1 MIPLLFPADA
11 TTYLSHGIGPL
22 SDCIECTAEEEAN
35 GAFTLK
41 LSLPM
46 NSKRLSDLVCG
57 TQIICH
63 PYHYGTMQP
72 FRVKRVG
79 RPLRGRVE
87 VYAEHICYD
96 LAGTPIGAFEAETA
110 AQAVR
115 YMNARRLG
123 GEQFTFVTDLNVSSY
138 MQVEEPTSAWSL
150 IGPGKNTLLGCYGG
164 ELRFDLRTVS
174 LLNARGADRA
184 FRVRYGV
191 NMTDLTYEEDASEFY
206 TGVLPFWRGEDSTV
220 VGTVQNAAGSFGF
233 TKIMPL
239 DLSAEYDSAPT
250 AAMLNA
256 AGWKYI
262 AEQKVGVPV
271 FRIKAGFTPPGA
283 RGLANIED
291 VRLFDP
297 VIVEHERYGIEME
310 ASVVKTVYNVLSER
324 YKSIEI
330 GNRLITVAQT
340 IAAPTDRIKK
350 GAVDNKA
357 LARNSVGGGSIK
369 RRAVKT
375 HTIEEKNVTGPK
387 IADGAITGIK
397 IGTGAVETDKIAAG
411 AVTSA
416 KLASGVQSILSRAN
430 SMLAANGLT
439 VNGTT
444 YEPTTLS
451 YTKGDGT
458 TGTITVLA
466 K

>member
-1 MIPLLFPADA
+1 MIPLLFEPNA
-11 TTYLSHGIGPL
+11 TDYTNHGLGAL
-22 SDCIECTAEEEAN
+22 HEATECLVEEEAN
-35 GAFTLK
+35 GAYTL
-41 LSLPM
+41 
-46 NSKRLSDLVCG
+46 RLSIPPNAKHAGDLTRGRLIVV
-57 TQIICH
+57 H
-63 PYHYGTMQP
+63 ANHYTEKQP
-72 FRVKRVG
+72 FRIKRVM
-79 RPLRGRVE
+79 RGLGGAIQ

-110 AQAVR
+110 RQAIL

-123 GEQFTFVTDLNVSSY
+123 GEQFTFSTDLNVSSY

-150 IGPGKNTLLGCYGG
+150 IGPGKNTLLGCFGG
-164 ELRFDLRTVS
+164 ELRFYYHSVQ
-174 LLNARGADRA
+174 LLQHRGADRGFA
-184 FRVRYGV
+184 IRYGT
-191 NMTDLTYEEDASEFY
+191 NMTGLDYEEDDSDFF

-220 VGTVQNAAGSFGF
+220 VGAVQNAAGSFGF
-233 TKIMPL
+233 SKIMPL

-250 AAMLNA
+250 AATLNA
-256 AGWKYI
+256 AGRKYI
-262 AEQKVGVPV
+262 TENKIGVPI
-271 FRIKAGFTPPGA
+271 FRLKASFTPPGA
-283 RGLANIED
+283 RQLQNIED
-291 VRLFDP
+291 VRLFDTAR
-297 VIVEHERYGIEME
+297 VYHEPYGIELE
-310 ASVVKTVYNVLSER
+310 ASVVKVVWNALTER
-324 YKSIEI
+324 YKSIEV

-340 IAAPTDRIKK
+340 IAKPVDRIKK

-375 HTIEEKNVTGPK
+375 HTIEEKNVTGPL

-397 IGTGAVETDKIAAG
+397 IGASAVESDKIAPG
-411 AVTSA
+411 AVTNPKLSSA
-416 KLASGVQSILSRAN
+416 IQAILSRAN
-430 SMLAANGLT
+430 TMLATNGLT

>member
-41 LSLPM
+41 LALPM

-57 TQIICH
+57 TQIMCH

-96 LAGTPIGAFEAETA
+96 LAGTVINSFSAQTA
-110 AQAVR
+110 KAAV
-115 YMNARRLG
+115 NAINSNRLG
-123 GEQFTFVTDLNVSSY
+123 GEAFTFSTDLNVSNP
-138 MQVEEPTSAWSL
+138 MTVEEPTSAWSL

-174 LLNARGADRA
+174 LMRARGADRA

-191 NMTDLTYEEDASEFY
+191 NMTDLDYEEDASEFY
-206 TGVLPFWRGEDSTV
+206 TGVLAFWRGEDSTV
-220 VGTVQNAAGSFGF
+220 VGSVQSATGNFGF
-233 TKIMPL
+233 TKIFPL
-239 DLSAEYDSAPT
+239 DLSSDYDDAPSA
-250 AAMLNA
+250 AQLNNA
-256 AGWKYI
+256 ARKYI
-262 AEQKVGVPV
+262 AEQKIGVPV
-271 FRIKAGFTPPGA
+271 FRLKTGITPPGA
-283 RGLANIED
+283 RGLENIED
-291 VRLFDP
+291 VRLFDT
-297 VIVEHERYGIEME
+297 VIVEHERYGIALE

-340 IAAPTDRIKK
+340 IAEPTDRIKK

-357 LARNSVGGGSIK
+357 LARNSVGGGSLK
-369 RRAVKT
+369 HKAVKT
-375 HTIEEKNVTGPK
+375 KTLENKCVREEKIG
-387 IADGAITGIK
+387 DGAVTNPKLGS
-397 IGTGAVETDKIAAG
+397 GSVSTDKIG
-411 AVTSA
+411 NNAVTRP
-416 KLASGVQSILSRAN
+416 KLAADVQNTLTKAN
-430 SMLAANGLT
+430 SMLGTNGIT
-439 VNGTT
+439 INGTT
-444 YEPTTLS
+444 YEPTSLS

-466 K
+466 H